1 MYRLKK
7 TIMSGWMAIIIFLF
21 GIGYDV
27 NLAATILAS
36 GFTIESDSTISAI
49 QDIHRQEF
57 YKSESQVQKAETTE
71 TQTFKIG
78 SYKGRNSRRFLRV
91 LESIEESVK
100 ILYYQM
106 FFLIIQNVP
115 IIGIILMIMKYI
127 HNQDGQ
133 KSNRILRTNIKKI
146 RCPFEYCS

>member
-7 TIMSGWMAIIIFLF
+7 TIMSGWMAVIIFLF

-115 IIGIILMIMKYI
+115 II
-127 HNQDGQ
+127 
-133 KSNRILRTNIKKI
+133 
-146 RCPFEYCS
+146 